1 MCCPLD
7 SSVIVT
13 GLCRC
18 LFIQYIY
25 LRIEVEHLMLSLI
38 TLAALV
44 YNLLL
49 AILLCPNLQVLAP
62 FESINLSHPISE
74 SKIIMLTVL

>member
-1 MCCPLD
+1 
-7 SSVIVT
+7 
-13 GLCRC
+13 
-18 LFIQYIY
+18 
-25 LRIEVEHLMLSLI
+25 MLSLI